1 MISTL
6 ITSDTDPIGRMDESM
21 LTDQQRMEMLFI
33 PRDPQHAH
41 EQLKDDEDDACSW
54 EGVQCNSS
62 GTLYH
67 ISWHVD
73 ALLLRGTVR
82 FEMFP
87 SQLTLLE
94 FYEQALYGEMNI
106 ENLPDPMQVFWV
118 ERCMFKGTLD
128 FGHLP
133 RQMEM
138 IIITQNRITSVVN
151 MCNLPATLQKIKVSE
166 SRNTEKSIRIA
177 KMPNE
182 KLIINLIDC
191 GFTEKVMEDSKDRCR
206 VVIRR

>member
-1 MISTL
+1 MS
-6 ITSDTDPIGRMDESM
+6 
-21 LTDQQRMEMLFI
+21 
-33 PRDPQHAH
+33 
-41 EQLKDDEDDACSW
+41 
-54 EGVQCNSS
+54 
-62 GTLYH
+62 
-67 ISWHVD
+67 
-73 ALLLRGTVR
+73 
-82 FEMFP
+82 
-87 SQLTLLE
+87 
-94 FYEQALYGEMNI
+94 I

-206 VVIRR
+206 VVIRRLIALS